1 MGRYNL
7 KYGTI
12 GATIERDPGE
22 PPCYTDEWKR
32 SNPDYVVYLPQEF
45 IGHDTDNVHF
55 LVVATTK
62 GNLIGTWCQGTYEA
76 SDNSCVVMARS
87 EDGGTDLERALRD
100 RRAQRGPAQV
110 RLLRLSHRQRLRA
123 HLHLLHQAPGAL
135 RHGAAT
141 PTA

>member
-12 GATIERDPGE
+12 GAPLERDPGE

-32 SNPDYVVYLPQEF
+32 SSPDYAVYLPQEF

-55 LVVATTK
+55 LVVGTTK

-76 SDNSCVVMARS
+76 ADNSCVVMARS
-87 EDGGTDLERALRD
+87 EDGGQTWSAPYEID
-100 RRAQRGPAQV
+100 GPNEA
-110 RLLRLSHRQRLRA
+110 
-123 HLHLLHQAPGAL
+123 
-135 RHGAAT
+135 RHKCAFYGF
-141 PTA
+141 PIGSS